1 MAAEV
6 TFPTPSGN
14 TAAGYLSAPG
24 EKPQRTPA
32 AVLVLPAWW
41 GLNGFVRRFCD
52 RLAGDGFAAL
62 ALDLY
67 GGGQVAA
74 TIEEATALRNDLDD
88 DAAFDRVCGAVDFL
102 RSRQPDGTPER
113 GGVGVI
119 GFSLGAFWALCLK
132 EHVGAIVAFYGLSDP
147 QSFCADAPV
156 LGHFAEQDEW
166 EPMEAV
172 RAFETAL
179 TAAGKQIEV
188 HVYPGTRHWFFEED
202 RPEYDEGAAEAA
214 YARTIAFL
222 RGR

>member
-1 MAAEV
+1 MSQG
-6 TFPTPSGN
+6 TP
-14 TAAGYLSAPG
+14 
-24 EKPQRTPA
+24 
-32 AVLVLPAWW
+32 AVLVLPACW
-41 GLNGFVRRFCD
+41 GLNGFMRRFCD

-67 GGGQVAA
+67 GDGQVAT
-74 TIEEATALRNDLDD
+74 TIEEAAALRDSMDDEAALD
-88 DAAFDRVCGAVDFL
+88 RIGGALDFL
-102 RSRQPDGTPER
+102 RMRPGVSLER

-147 QSFCADAPV
+147 QSFCAEAPV

-166 EPMEAV
+166 EPVEAV
-172 RAFETAL
+172 RAFEAAL

-202 RPEYDEGAAEAA
+202 RPEYDEGAAQAA

-222 RGR
+222 RARR